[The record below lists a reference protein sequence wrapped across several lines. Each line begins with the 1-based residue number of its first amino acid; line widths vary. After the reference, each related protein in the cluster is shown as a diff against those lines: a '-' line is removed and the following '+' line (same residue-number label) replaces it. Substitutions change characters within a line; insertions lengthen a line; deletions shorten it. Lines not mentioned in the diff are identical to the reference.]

1 MESISRCA
9 NIIPECAVANSERR
23 TDEIVP
29 SLLDRLIDDDPDQP
43 QEPAARRFQDM
54 RAFEASVAHD
64 LESLLNTRRESLQ
77 ELADEFEEVNRSLLV
92 YGLPD
97 FTAFNL
103 LDVSDLVRLRRAIES
118 AIANFEPRLQR
129 VRVNMEPPKENDRSV
144 HFRIDG
150 LLRVDP
156 APEPVTFDTILQLG
170 TQEYVVKRQ
179 D

>member
-1 MESISRCA
+1 
-9 NIIPECAVANSERR
+9 VANSERR
-23 TDEIVP
+23 ADEIVP
-29 SLLDRLIDDDPDQP
+29 SLLDRLIDDDPDNR
-43 QEPAARRFQDM
+43 QEPAARRFQDR
-54 RAFEASVAHD
+54 RAFEASVARD
-64 LESLLNTRRESLQ
+64 LESLLNTRRESLD
-77 ELADEFEEVNRSLLV
+77 ELAAEFEEVNRSLLV

-118 AIANFEPRLQR
+118 ALANFEPRLQR
-129 VRVNMEPPKENDRSV
+129 VRVNMEPPKQNDRSV

-170 TQEYVVKRQ
+170 TQDYVVKASQ
-179 D
+179 

>member
-1 MESISRCA
+1 M
-9 NIIPECAVANSERR
+9 ANSERR
-23 TDEIVP
+23 PDEIVP
-29 SLLDRLIDDDPDQP
+29 SLLDRLIDADPAEP
-43 QEPAARRFQDM
+43 QEPVAQRFQDM
-54 RAFEASVAHD
+54 RAFEASVARD
-64 LESLLNTRRESLQ
+64 LESLLNTRRESLD
-77 ELADEFEEVNRSLLV
+77 ELAAEFEQVNRSLLV

-118 AIANFEPRLQR
+118 AIASFEPRLQR

-150 LLRVDP
+150 LLAVEP

-170 TQEYVVKRQ
+170 TQEYVVKGPN
-179 D
+179 